1 MDRAPQKEE
10 IYESKVQL
18 PELYS
23 FFAFPVNLLFLE
35 SLECSHPLLASEY
48 LSIFAGSRTYTYIGQ
63 VVNFFP

>member
-35 SLECSHPLLASEY
+35 SFSAEGMFTSA
-48 LSIFAGSRTYTYIGQ
+48 AGE
-63 VVNFFP
+63 